1 MITLE
6 NLEKNG
12 KEWTDLR
19 EGNVVFSDDAIQ
31 FYSQELLETVKKML
45 SPSTDER
52 PGANELLQTVFIS
65 QEERRI
71 RAVEQENEMYKLKLA
86 KI

>member
-1 MITLE
+1 M
-6 NLEKNG
+6 
-12 KEWTDLR
+12 R